1 MMQDDN
7 AILSHGPASVPRRTQ
22 AERRE
27 ESGRRLITAAIELI
41 AEQGVSA
48 ATFEAIGRR
57 AGYSRGLATQKFGS
71 KQGLIDAVVD
81 HLHARHDATVRNE
94 GLLDMPGLDGLL
106 AYVSLHFRDAEKD
119 PENFAYYA
127 LMASTISEMSDM
139 RRSFA
144 ASHHR
149 IEQLL
154 ESFVRKGQAEGTI
167 AKHLNAEDAA
177 LTIGSQLLGIS
188 VQRMVDPTLM
198 VEPLKSLILETLKGS
213 SAWTS
218 RPDPASL

>member
-1 MMQDDN
+1 MVQDDN
-7 AILSHGPASVPRRTQ
+7 VDLRHKPVSSQRRTQ
-22 AERRE
+22 TERRE
-27 ESGRRLITAAIELI
+27 ESGRRLILAAIEVI

-81 HLHARHDATVRNE
+81 HLHARHDFAVQAA
-94 GLLDMPGLDGLL
+94 GLHELPGLDGLL
-106 AYVSLHFRDAEKD
+106 AYVSLHLRN
-119 PENFAYYA
+119 PEEDRQSVAYYA
-127 LMASTISEMSDM
+127 LMASTISEMSGM
-139 RRSFA
+139 RQSFA

-154 ESFVRKGQAEGTI
+154 EGFVRKGQADGTI
-167 AKHLNAEDAA
+167 PHHLDPEDAA

-188 VQRMVDPTLM
+188 VQRLVDPTLR
-198 VEPLKSLILETLKGS
+198 VAPLKALILQTLKGS
-213 SAWTS
+213 SAWVS
-218 RPDPASL
+218 KAR